1 MHLRLIAV
9 GTRMP
14 AWVSAGY
21 EDYARRLP
29 RELKIELVEIPL
41 AARGNNADIPRLKS
55 TEGERILKA
64 VDDARLIA
72 LDENGSALSTLQWAD
87 ALTGWMRDGR
97 DVALAVGGPCR
108 AGRRW
113 ARRSRRRRAG
123 RRRGAL
129 VVIEA
134 DAATCI
140 SARGRGRAVVSG
152 LERHGKSP
160 LPSRLTVW

>member
-55 TEGERILKA
+55 IEGERILKA
-64 VDDARLIA
+64 VGDARLIA

-97 DVALAVGGPCR
+97 DVTLAIGGPDGHADAVL
-108 AGRRW
+108 AGAEAHW
-113 ARRSRRRRAG
+113 SLSKLTLPH
-123 RRRGAL
+123 AL
-129 VVIEA
+129 VRVVVAEQLY
-134 DAATCI
+134 
-140 SARGRGRAVVSG
+140 RAWSV
-152 LERHGKSP
+152 
-160 LPSRLTVW
+160 TVNHPYHRA